1 MFNLG
6 RKEQLVIIVIAAI
19 LLFTAGYRLA
29 SRPSPTVE
37 LVGSSSSE
45 STPEEGD
52 LLVHV
57 TGAVEKPGL
66 YKLPPG
72 SRVNDAIERAGALPE
87 ADLSG
92 LNLAARLKDEHKLI
106 VPSLAPQTEPN
117 EAMPLVAGSV
127 AVTAPVPAGKP
138 SQKTVANTTGKV
150 NINTAGISELDSL
163 PGIGPALAERIIQYR
178 QANGLFQS
186 PQDLMNVSG
195 IGEKKF
201 ADLEQL
207 ITVQ

>member
-45 STPEEGD
+45 SAPEEGD

-72 SRVNDAIERAGALPE
+72 SRVNDAIERAGASPE

-106 VPSLAPQTEPN
+106 VPSLAPQTDPN
-117 EAMPLVAGSV
+117 ETMPLAAGSV
-127 AVTAPVPAGKP
+127 AVTAPLPAGKSP
-138 SQKTVANTTGKV
+138 QQTVAKTNGKV
-150 NINTAGISELDSL
+150 NINTAEISELDSL

-178 QANGLFQS
+178 QANGPFQS

>member
-6 RKEQLVIIVIAAI
+6 RKEQVVILVIAAI

-37 LVGSSSSE
+37 VVESCSSE
-45 STPEEGD
+45 FAPEDGD

-106 VPSLAPQTEPN
+106 VPSLTPQTDPN
-117 EAMPLVAGSV
+117 GTMPPAAGSA
-127 AVTAPVPAGKP
+127 AVTSPVPAGKP
-138 SQKTVANTTGKV
+138 SQKTVANSTGKV
-150 NINTAGISELDSL
+150 NINIAEISELDSL

-178 QANGLFQS
+178 QANGPFQS

>member
-6 RKEQLVIIVIAAI
+6 RKEQFLIMVVAAI
-19 LLFTAGYRLA
+19 LLFTAGYQLA
-29 SRPSPTVE
+29 NRESATVE
-37 LVGSSSSE
+37 LVGATNAE
-45 STPEEGD
+45 SAPEEGD

-57 TGAVEKPGL
+57 TGAVAKPGL

-72 SRVNDAIERAGALPE
+72 SRVNDAIEQAGALPE

-106 VPSLAPQTEPN
+106 VPSQIPQASSNEVMTAVPGSKLTVAPTPAAKAPQGN
-117 EAMPLVAGSV
+117 
-127 AVTAPVPAGKP
+127 
-138 SQKTVANTTGKV
+138 ANTSGKV
-150 NINTAGISELDSL
+150 NINTAGAAELDSL

-178 QANGLFQS
+178 QTNGLFQN

-201 ADLEQL
+201 AELEHL